1 MFSFL
6 LATTQQWESHEYRRK
21 FLFNQ
26 NFNQIQPLCQ
36 PFPQFPQQQYEQ
48 FPQQPAQLQQH
59 EGQYQQLLQE
69 FPLQPPNEQPTH
81 QVEQYQPFLQPQQ
94 KQSQQQQQEQQQN
107 ELGIPI
113 LTLDSLNQL
122 LQPNGNITE
131 EQQQDFNLDD
141 FLETTTSPNPTPHSM
156 LI

>member
-48 FPQQPAQLQQH
+48 FPQQH

-81 QVEQYQPFLQPQQ
+81 QVEQYQPFLQPQR
-94 KQSQQQQQEQQQN
+94 KQSQQLQELPLQQQQN

-141 FLETTTSPNPTPHSM
+141 FLETITSPNPIPQSM